1 MNGTRMNPRRVNAAW
16 VRALLCATMGVFGT
30 AQAQSIDLN
39 RIFSIGRDAVTA
51 VAGVSEPEELKIGRE
66 VAGRMLGAAPLVNDA
81 ALQSYVNRVGRWVAT
96 QSERPD
102 LPWRFA
108 VINTAS
114 INAFAAPGG
123 YVLLTRG
130 LYEILDNEAQL
141 AGVLAHEIAHIVR
154 RHHVTVMQKSAAL
167 SAGAQLAQ
175 RDNRSAL
182 LNNMIG
188 SGAEVFARGLDKSA
202 EHEADAMG
210 VVLAARAGYNPFGLV
225 DVLHKLEARSADDG
239 TLALLF
245 KTHPAPGE
253 RLEQLGV
260 ALTPRVAQLPAG
272 LELDI
277 RRISASAGP
286 VRTSKPLPAEGAR
299 GLISQENAQPS
310 AQPSAQPKGGGAP
323 GIDPAQLLRGL
334 FGR

>member
-1 MNGTRMNPRRVNAAW
+1 MSETRTNAVRVQ
-16 VRALLCATMGVFGT
+16 VLLWAILGICGT
-30 AQAQSIDLN
+30 AQAQNIDLN

-51 VAGVSEPEELKIGRE
+51 VSGVSEQEELKIGRE
-66 VAGRMLGAAPLVNDA
+66 VAGRMLGAAPLVSDA
-81 ALQSYVNRVGRWVAT
+81 ALQNYVNRVGRWVAT

-102 LPWRFA
+102 LPWHFA
-108 VINTAS
+108 VIDTAS

-141 AGVLAHEIAHIVR
+141 AGVLAHEIAHVVR

-239 TLALLF
+239 SLALLF
-245 KTHPAPGE
+245 KTHPAPGD
-253 RLEQLGV
+253 RLEQLGE

-272 LELDI
+272 RELEI
-277 RRISASAGP
+277 RRISAGAGP
-286 VRTSKPLPAEGAR
+286 VRASQPLPAEGAR
-299 GLISQENAQPS
+299 GLTSQSGAQANP
-310 AQPSAQPKGGGAP
+310 QPEQPKGGGTGI

>member
-1 MNGTRMNPRRVNAAW
+1 MKIRLKILGHALAWAA
-16 VRALLCATMGVFGT
+16 AGFCTT

-39 RIFSIGRDAVTA
+39 RIFNIGRDAVTA
-51 VAGVSEPEELKIGRE
+51 VSGVSEPEELKIGRE

-81 ALQSYVNRVGRWVAT
+81 GLQSYVNRVGRWVAS
-96 QSERPD
+96 QSERAD

-108 VINTAS
+108 VIDTAS

-123 YVLLTRG
+123 YVLVTRG

-188 SGAEVFARGLDKSA
+188 SGAEIFARGLDKGA

-210 VVLAARAGYNPFGLV
+210 VVLAARAGYNPYGLV
-225 DVLHKLEARSADDG
+225 DVLHKLEARSAEDG
-239 TLALLF
+239 SLALLF

-260 ALTPRVAQLPAG
+260 ALTPRVAQLPNG
-272 LELDI
+272 RELDI
-277 RRISASAGP
+277 RRISASAAP
-286 VRTSKPLPAEGAR
+286 ARVSKPLPAEGTR
-299 GLISQENAQPS
+299 GLAAQPD
-310 AQPSAQPKGGGAP
+310 AQPEQPKGGGT
-323 GIDPAQLLRGL
+323 GIDPTQLLRGL

>member
-1 MNGTRMNPRRVNAAW
+1 MLRSYAMHMNMMRHV
-16 VRALLCATMGVFGT
+16 LLWAMAGICGV

-81 ALQSYVNRVGRWVAT
+81 ALQGYVNRVGRWVAT

-108 VINTAS
+108 VIDTAS

-239 TLALLF
+239 SLALLF

-253 RLEQLGV
+253 RLEQLGE
-260 ALTPRVAQLPAG
+260 ALTPRVAQLPVG
-272 LELDI
+272 RELDI

-286 VRTSKPLPAEGAR
+286 VRTSQPLPAEGAR
-299 GLISQENAQPS
+299 GLTARENAP
-310 AQPSAQPKGGGAP
+310 PGAQPKGGGTP

>member
-1 MNGTRMNPRRVNAAW
+1 MTTAPSLWLR
-16 VRALLCATMGVFGT
+16 LLIAVVLLVAGSGM
-30 AQAQSIDLN
+30 ARAQSIDLN

-51 VAGVSEPEELKIGRE
+51 VAGVSEQEEQTMGRE
-66 VAGRMLGAAPLVNDA
+66 ITGHMLGAAPLVNDA
-81 ALQSYVNRVGRWVAT
+81 ALQSYVNRVGRWVAM
-96 QSERPD
+96 QSERAN

-108 VINTAS
+108 VIDTAS

-123 YVLLTRG
+123 FVMVTRG

-141 AGVLAHEIAHIVR
+141 AGVLAHEIAHVLR

-202 EHEADAMG
+202 EHEADAIG
-210 VVLAARAGYNPFGLV
+210 VVLAARAGYNPFGLL
-225 DVLHKLEARSADDG
+225 DVLHKLAARGAGDG
-239 TLALLF
+239 SLALLF

-253 RLEQLGV
+253 RLERLGD
-260 ALTPRVAQLPAG
+260 ALTPHLARLPAG
-272 LELDI
+272 RELDI
-277 RRISASAGP
+277 QRVAASAGP
-286 VRTSKPLPAEGAR
+286 LRSAQPLPAEGAR
-299 GLISQENAQPS
+299 GLTAQQPQPS
-310 AQPSAQPKGGGAP
+310 PQPKGGSGI
-323 GIDPAQLLRGL
+323 GIDPAQLLRGI

>member
-1 MNGTRMNPRRVNAAW
+1 MIRMKIPACVLIWAA
-16 VRALLCATMGVFGT
+16 AGIGAT
-30 AQAQSIDLN
+30 AQAQTIDLN

-66 VAGRMLGAAPLVNDA
+66 VAGRMLGAAPLVNDP
-81 ALQSYVNRVGRWVAT
+81 ALQGYVNRVGRWVAS

-108 VINTAS
+108 VIDTAS

-123 YVLLTRG
+123 YVMLTRG

-210 VVLAARAGYNPFGLV
+210 VILAARAGYNPYGLV
-225 DVLHKLEARSADDG
+225 DVLHKLAARGAEDG
-239 TLALLF
+239 SLALLF
-245 KTHPAPGE
+245 KTHPAPGD
-253 RLEQLGV
+253 RLEQLGA
-260 ALTPRVAQLPAG
+260 ALTPRVAQLPTG
-272 LELDI
+272 RELDI

-286 VRTSKPLPAEGAR
+286 ARTSSKPLPAEGAR
-299 GLISQENAQPS
+299 GLAAQPD
-310 AQPSAQPKGGGAP
+310 AQPEQPKGGGI
-323 GIDPAQLLRGL
+323 GIDPGQLLRGL

>member
-1 MNGTRMNPRRVNAAW
+1 MRILPEF
-16 VRALLCATMGVFGT
+16 RALVSVLALAAVSPAE
-30 AQAQSIDLN
+30 AQNIDLN

-51 VAGVSEPEELKIGRE
+51 VSGVSEQEELAMGRE
-66 VAGRMLGAAPLVNDA
+66 IAGRMLGAAPLVDDA
-81 ALQSYVNRVGRWVAT
+81 ETQAYVNRVGRWVAA

-108 VINTAS
+108 VIDTAS

-141 AGVLAHEIAHIVR
+141 AGVLSHEIAHIVR
-154 RHHVTVMQKSAAL
+154 RHHVTVLQKSAAL

-182 LNNMIG
+182 VNNMIG
-188 SGAEVFARGLDKSA
+188 TGAEVFARGLDKGA
-202 EHEADAMG
+202 EHEADAIG
-210 VVLAARAGYNPFGLV
+210 VVLAARAGYNPFGLI
-225 DVLHKLEARSADDG
+225 DVLQKLAARGAEDG
-239 TLALLF
+239 SLALLF
-245 KTHPAPGE
+245 KTHPAPGD
-253 RLEQLGV
+253 RLDELGMV
-260 ALTPRVAQLPAG
+260 LTPHLARLPAG
-272 LELDI
+272 REFDI
-277 RRISASAGP
+277 RRIAAGAGP
-286 VRTSKPLPAEGAR
+286 VRTAQPLPAEGTR
-299 GLISQENAQPS
+299 GLAAQPQQQQQTKPQS
-310 AQPSAQPKGGGAP
+310 GGT

>member
-1 MNGTRMNPRRVNAAW
+1 MSAARSMRA
-16 VRALLCATMGVFGT
+16 RALAAALGISAAAT
-30 AQAQSIDLN
+30 AAAQSIDLN

-51 VAGVSEPEELKIGRE
+51 VAGVSEQEELAMGRE
-66 VAGRMLGAAPLVNDA
+66 IAGRMFGAAPLVNDA
-81 ALQSYVNRVGRWVAT
+81 ALQSYVNRVGRWVAM
-96 QSERPD
+96 QGERPN

-108 VINTAS
+108 VIDAAS

-123 YVLLTRG
+123 YVLVTRG

-141 AGVLAHEIAHIVR
+141 AGVLAHEIGHIVR

-182 LNNMIG
+182 LNSMIG

-202 EHEADAMG
+202 EYEADAIG

-225 DVLHKLEARSADDG
+225 DVLHKLAARGAADG
-239 TLALLF
+239 SLALLF
-245 KTHPAPGE
+245 KTHPPPGD
-253 RLEQLGV
+253 RLQQLGD
-260 ALTPRVAQLPAG
+260 ALTPHLARLPAG
-272 LELDI
+272 RELDI
-277 RRISASAGP
+277 RRVAAGAGSL
-286 VRTSKPLPAEGAR
+286 RAAQPLPTEGTR
-299 GLISQENAQPS
+299 GLTAPQP
-310 AQPSAQPKGGGAP
+310 QPQPRGV
-323 GIDPAQLLRGL
+323 DPAQLLRGI